1 MNKINIPEA
10 LKVKEHGDF
19 HSEFLLEPLRKGY
32 GETMGNF
39 MKDLLVNELQGYSA
53 VSILFTTMDK
63 KTRKISGTE
72 EQVVDI
78 VMNVKNIICRINGA
92 DEYTKKV
99 SFKGAKNVKAGDL
112 ADSTLEVFN
121 KDLHLFQV
129 TSDFEAEITFKKGN
143 GYILSYEHK
152 KEPKVPFNKFYID
165 SFFSPITLVEMDVS
179 QIRVGGHMNFERLT
193 LEIKTNGTVK
203 PKEAVKSISD
213 VVKDRLEIFSEKRE
227 RKVYQEVILEKEE
240 EADYFE
246 EDEEEEEIVEK
257 KENIVVEEI
266 LVMELELSQRA
277 KNCLKNFPYK
287 KLVDFTRVSAD
298 ELMRLKNFGQKT
310 LDEIREKLSDHGLT
324 LKGETLD

>member
-92 DEYTKKV
+92 DEYTRKV
-99 SFKGAKNVKAGDL
+99 SFKGEKNVKAGDL
-112 ADSTLEVFN
+112 ADDKLEVFN

-143 GYILSYEHK
+143 GYILSYEHR
-152 KEPKVPFNKFYID
+152 KEAKVPFNKFYVD
-165 SFFSPITLVEMDVS
+165 SFFSPIALVEMDVS
-179 QIRVGGHMNFERLT
+179 PIRVGGHMNFERLT
-193 LEIKTNGTVK
+193 LEIKTNGTLK
-203 PKEAVKSISD
+203 PKDAVKSISD

-227 RKVYQEVILEKEE
+227 RKVYQEEVLEEE
-240 EADYFE
+240 EAEYYE
-246 EDEEEEEIVEK
+246 EDEE
-257 KENIVVEEI
+257 IVVEKNENIAVEDI
-266 LVMELELSQRA
+266 LVMDLELSQRA